1 MLTHQFLIGLSKMT
15 KEPSQSENLSI
26 DEVKHIAK
34 LSRLALNEDE
44 INNSRVEMEAIF
56 EHINKLQSI
65 QTDGVIPLDHPTELA
80 NHVRSDISTTALSLK
95 EVLKNAP
102 KTEGDYFSVPK
113 VLGGE
118 P

>member
-1 MLTHQFLIGLSKMT
+1 
-15 KEPSQSENLSI
+15 
-26 DEVKHIAK
+26 
-34 LSRLALNEDE
+34 
-44 INNSRVEMEAIF
+44 
-56 EHINKLQSI
+56 
-65 QTDGVIPLDHPTELA
+65 PLDHPTELA
-80 NHVRSDISTTALSLK
+80 NHVRSDISTTTLSLK